1 MKSIRW
7 KLVFMY
13 LTLVF
18 IVMITSGTFIIL
30 TMERQEAS
38 KAEEEL
44 KQCATYI
51 EEQIIAGQAEAEVFQ
66 DNLVN
71 LFISSSA
78 MRNMQGSI
86 LDSAGKTIASSAAT
100 DFSLFLEYK
109 NSAVISALAGQDYFY
124 ANKQETDQNSRVK
137 TWMSYATPVFAK
149 NEAGEK
155 TDKVEYIIYVQMD
168 AQAINDSLSQTT
180 KTIFISVILALILAA
195 ILGSLFANTIT
206 VPIAA
211 LTKKANL
218 FAKGRLDQ
226 HVAVKSNDEIG
237 QLTKS
242 FNTMAKELRKT
253 LMEMENQNNRLEVV
267 LHNMTDGVLAFDE
280 RGVLI
285 HANKICYDMLG
296 TLNIARTDGKGI
308 SLNWFLNKI
317 NLSRESLTPDKVEE
331 IVLNEGDKY
340 INASLIPY
348 STNKKKIKGV
358 VVVLQDITKHKL
370 LDDMRKEFVAN
381 VSHEIGTPLTTIK
394 GYTETLLDG
403 ALEDKEVAVTFL
415 NEINEAANRM
425 TFLRNDLLDLS
436 RFDTRANK
444 FNKLDINLVK
454 LVEDSIRQNILVA
467 RNKNQEIVLKIP
479 QEEKEM
485 LIYADSGRINQ
496 VFTNILTNAIKYS
509 PEETSI
515 EIEVAERGN
524 NFYVSVTDHGIGMS
538 KEDTQRIFER
548 FYRVDKARSRAMGGN
563 GLGLAI
569 AKEIMERHYGRIDVY
584 SEIGSGTTM
593 VLVFPKSHIA
603 KELEANQEA

>member
-317 NLSRESLTPDKVEE
+317 NVSRESLTPDKVEE